1 MLGVWLFNKL
11 RLSYNSFTWRNY
23 SPHQFFFFL
32 NIFLEDAWVLP
43 KLERALSYL
52 SPTHL
57 TIYIPRLG
65 SVFYAMLIFF
75 ISFHICRLTISFHN
89 STFLLHLNHAFKL
102 IPFHICHCFRVQKRM
117 LIYRN
122 KSKNSLIIDN
132 ICKLSIESVHYFFK
146 PYLGN
151 WDLIKYTFDNI
162 LRNHKFFYN
171 MSLFYELISVYP
183 FIKWHNSIYSLN
195 SWKH

>member
-1 MLGVWLFNKL
+1 MLGFYLIRESSVLFITNTSNNL
-11 RLSYNSFTWRNY
+11 YTQARLGLLCNVNFLHFFPYLSFNYKFPQFYLSSALESCFQINSF
-23 SPHQFFFFL
+23 
-32 NIFLEDAWVLP
+32 
-43 KLERALSYL
+43 SYL
-52 SPTHL
+52 PL
-57 TIYIPRLG
+57 FQG
-65 SVFYAMLIFF
+65 SKAHV
-75 ISFHICRLTISFHN
+75 
-89 STFLLHLNHAFKL
+89 
-102 IPFHICHCFRVQKRM
+102 
-117 LIYRN
+117 IYRN
-122 KSKNSLIIDN
+122 KSKNSLIIDS

>member
-1 MLGVWLFNKL
+1 MEELF
-11 RLSYNSFTWRNY
+11 T
-23 SPHQFFFFL
+23 SPIFFFFKY
-32 NIFLEDAWVLP
+32 FLEDAWVLP

-75 ISFHICRLTISFHN
+75 ISFHICRFTISFHN